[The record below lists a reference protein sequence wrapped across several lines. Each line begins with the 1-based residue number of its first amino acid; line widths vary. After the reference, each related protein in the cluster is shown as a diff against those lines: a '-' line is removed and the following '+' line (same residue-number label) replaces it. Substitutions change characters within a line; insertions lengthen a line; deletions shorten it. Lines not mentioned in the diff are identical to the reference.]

1 LIPAPFFLNFPVSF
15 GRVLALLSR
24 AFWRMNSSFKLG
36 LHLVLV
42 IGTCLFGALFYRS
55 YVRFMDS
62 GLQRAQADP
71 VANLPNYDE
80 SRKASI
86 GTVPNHMMAYGALFV
101 VFAIGVGLVMGHAIS
116 HYVVEKTGKILFD
129 HEGELAKTPE
139 YELAEQEWANGNP
152 LDAIQLMRNYLKE
165 HPQEQH
171 VALRIAEIYEKDL
184 KNHLAAALEYEE
196 VLKQKLQP
204 EQWGWTAIHLCNLYS
219 TKLNQPEKAHALLE
233 RIDAEYG
240 NTAAAAKARKHLGL
254 EEEIPAGDATP
265 APADPTPPKNRK
277 KTGPASDEI
286 AAEND

>member
-1 LIPAPFFLNFPVSF
+1 
-15 GRVLALLSR
+15 
-24 AFWRMNSSFKLG
+24 MNSSLKLG

-71 VANLPNYDE
+71 VANLRTFDE

-86 GTVPNHMMAYGALFV
+86 STIPNHMMTYGALFV
-101 VFAIGVGLVMGHAIS
+101 VFAVGVGLVMGHALS

-129 HEGELAKTPE
+129 HEGELVKTPD

-196 VLKQKLQP
+196 VLKQKLPP

-219 TKLNQPEKAHALLE
+219 TKLNQPEKARALLE

-240 NTAAAAKARKHLGL
+240 GTAAASKARKHLGL
-254 EEEIPAGDATP
+254 EAEIEPGES
-265 APADPTPPKNRK
+265 TPPVPELTPQKIRK

-286 AAEND
+286 AAAKD

>member
-1 LIPAPFFLNFPVSF
+1 
-15 GRVLALLSR
+15 
-24 AFWRMNSSFKLG
+24 MNSSLKLG

-71 VANLPNYDE
+71 VANLPNYDK
-80 SRKASI
+80 SRKGSI
-86 GTVPNHMMAYGALFV
+86 RTVPNHMMAYGALFV

-129 HEGELAKTPE
+129 HEGELVKTPE

-152 LDAIQLMRNYLKE
+152 LDAIQLMRNYLKD
-165 HPQEQH
+165 HPHEQH

-184 KNHLAAALEYEE
+184 KNHIAAALEYEE
-196 VLKQKLQP
+196 VLKQKLPP

-219 TKLNQPEKAHALLE
+219 TKLNQPEKARTLLE

-254 EEEIPAGDATP
+254 EEEIEAKDAPPALP
-265 APADPTPPKNRK
+265 DPTPQKIHK

-286 AAEND
+286 AAPKD

>member
-1 LIPAPFFLNFPVSF
+1 
-15 GRVLALLSR
+15 
-24 AFWRMNSSFKLG
+24 MHSSFKLG
-36 LHLVLV
+36 LNLVLV

-55 YVRFMDS
+55 YTRFMDS
-62 GLQRAQADP
+62 GLQRADADP
-71 VANLPNYDE
+71 VANLPNYE
-80 SRKASI
+80 QSRKGSI
-86 GTVPNHMMAYGALFV
+86 STVPNHMMAYGALFV
-101 VFAIGVGLVMGHAIS
+101 VFAVGVGLIMGHAIS

-129 HEGELAKTPE
+129 HEGELVKTPE

-196 VLKQKLQP
+196 VLKQKLPP

-219 TKLNQPEKAHALLE
+219 TKLNQPEKARALLE
-233 RIDAEYG
+233 RIDTEYG
-240 NTAAAAKARKHLGL
+240 NTSAASKARKHLGI
-254 EEEIPAGDATP
+254 EEPIEAEDATP
-265 APADPTPPKNRK
+265 VNPDPTPRRNRK

-286 AAEND
+286 AAAKD